1 MSSLTAA
8 IRRAL
13 EEVYGNPHAV
23 DLHAIVRHLQPHY
36 PEHSF
41 SSLALEIARV
51 AVEEGCRYFTWDN
64 PEGDPPMK

>member
-1 MSSLTAA
+1 MSNLTDA

-13 EEVYGNPHAV
+13 EEVYSNPHAV

-41 SSLALEIARV
+41 SSLALEVARV
-51 AVEEGCRYFTWDN
+51 AVQDGCRYFTWDK
-64 PEGDPPMK
+64 PEGDPPET